1 MSGMRKRAA
10 MTNEQSQ
17 SAVERL
23 QMLLNEYAYTPEQ
36 IAETAIHSLYPT
48 LSEGAANTFQRLGR
62 GAVLM
67 DLRELAEG
75 KLNTSYVPA
84 VMIERLHSEAAL
96 FGDALVAIAAY
107 DPEREYVAIVWQRTI
122 TIHTLPRI

>member
-1 MSGMRKRAA
+1 
-10 MTNEQSQ
+10 MTSEQGQ

-23 QMLLNEYAYTPEQ
+23 QMLLTEYAYTPEQ
-36 IAETAIHSLYPT
+36 LAETAVHSLYPT
-48 LSEGAANTFQRLGR
+48 LSEGAANTFHRLGR

-75 KLNTSYVPA
+75 KLNTSYVPE

-96 FGDALVAIAAY
+96 FGDALVAIAEY
-107 DPEREYVAIVWQRTI
+107 DPEREYVAIVWQA
-122 TIHTLPRI
+122 TLILIFRLALV